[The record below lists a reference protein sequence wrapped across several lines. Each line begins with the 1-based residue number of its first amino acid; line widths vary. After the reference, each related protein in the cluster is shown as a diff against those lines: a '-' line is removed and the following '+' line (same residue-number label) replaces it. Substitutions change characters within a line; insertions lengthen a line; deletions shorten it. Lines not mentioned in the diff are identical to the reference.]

1 MASLISGMMELQ
13 RIIIP
18 FTETIFSM
26 SDQEFSITMRLKKKL
41 GVLFLALYRDA
52 NTKISNIIQPL

>member
-26 SDQEFSITMRLKKKL
+26 SDQEFFIKTRERKKKL
-41 GVLFLALYRDA
+41 HVLFLALYRDA
-52 NTKISNIIQPL
+52 NTKSVI